1 MFRKDTTASPLAM
14 LFAASL
20 AISLAGCKQSISS
33 PASHTGAD
41 VSVAASGGPG
51 NDDLT
56 MYIGDRFSEAEQR
69 MAEMNVDAA
78 PPAPTF

>member
-1 MFRKDTTASPLAM
+1 MFRKHTTASPLAM

-20 AISLAGCKQSISS
+20 AIGLAGCDHSASS
-33 PASHTGAD
+33 PASQAGIN
-41 VSVAASGGPG
+41 VAASGPVAGK
-51 NDDLT
+51 DDLT
-56 MYIGDRFSEAEQR
+56 MYIGDRFSDAEQR